1 METRTPSALG
11 GLPIRDVKHFFNRGP
26 AGAFDTLYRQ
36 VNRQVLA
43 PFFRSCLETDG
54 LVLDAGCGRGDLAAH
69 LNLSHSFCIDVAF
82 EPLRQGRRGGIA
94 GPPVQSDLSH
104 LPFETDTFDAVLCAN
119 ALHYSGFS
127 GLRELHRVTKPSGRL
142 LLAFLERSDYTRWA
156 IEWAICWG
164 IFPPFFRD
172 APLIDISDFHRLNV
186 IVEDSVT
193 VIFLPPWF
201 MVSRAAPRRGLVVY
215 VLRKKGSDV
224 HRTSFGEAA

>member
-1 METRTPSALG
+1 METQAPGALG

-26 AGAFDTLYRQ
+26 AGAFETLYRQ

-43 PFFRSCLETDG
+43 PFFRSCLKIDS

-69 LNLSHSFCIDVAF
+69 LNLSHPFCIDVAF

-94 GPPVQSDLSH
+94 GSLVQSDLAH
-104 LPFETDTFDAVLCAN
+104 LPFEADTFDAVLCAN

-127 GLRELHRVTKPSGRL
+127 GLRELHRVTKPEGRL
-142 LLAFLERSDYTRWA
+142 LLAFLERSDYTRWT

-172 APLIDISDFHRLNV
+172 APLIDISDLQKLNV

-193 VIFLPPWF
+193 VLFVPPRF
-201 MVSRAAPRRGLVVY
+201 MVSRAAPRKGLVVY
-215 VLRKKGSDV
+215 VLRKKSPDV
-224 HRTSFGEAA
+224 RRTGFSEAA